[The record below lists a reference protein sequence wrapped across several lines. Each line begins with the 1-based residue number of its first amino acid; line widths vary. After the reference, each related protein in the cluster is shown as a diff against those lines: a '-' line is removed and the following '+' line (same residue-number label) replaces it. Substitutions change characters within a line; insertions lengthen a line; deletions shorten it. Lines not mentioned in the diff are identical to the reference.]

1 MRKCWQL
8 QHGKVSQDRI
18 KCERFLLWACLKLVR
33 FPNPLATWHLGNL
46 TSLKPVHK
54 APAHSDPGV
63 QRMCSR
69 WLKCAHWKFFDQ
81 LQPKLSC
88 HMEHTYFMSY
98 LTNTPLFIINSW
110 PTEYIFDNSFLT
122 SVTTNPPALW
132 YCLYEWCTKDKDQ
145 NFCLQIMAL
154 GGRFYILHS
163 NKGFISG
170 VHHGQGL
177 PCNFPSVT
185 AQTNH

>member
-1 MRKCWQL
+1 MSQTSQVPQPTWQ
-8 QHGKVSQDRI
+8 
-18 KCERFLLWACLKLVR
+18 
-33 FPNPLATWHLGNL
+33 LGNL
-46 TSLKPVHK
+46 SSLKPVQK
-54 APAHSDPGV
+54 VPAHSDPGV
-63 QRMCSR
+63 QKMCSR
-69 WLKCAHWKFFDQ
+69 RLKCADWKFFDQ
-81 LQPKLSC
+81 CEQPKLSC

-110 PTEYIFDNSFLT
+110 PTEYIFDNSFLS
-122 SVTTNPPALW
+122 SVITNPPALC

-145 NFCLQIMAL
+145 NFGSQIMAL
-154 GGRFYILHS
+154 GGRFFILHS